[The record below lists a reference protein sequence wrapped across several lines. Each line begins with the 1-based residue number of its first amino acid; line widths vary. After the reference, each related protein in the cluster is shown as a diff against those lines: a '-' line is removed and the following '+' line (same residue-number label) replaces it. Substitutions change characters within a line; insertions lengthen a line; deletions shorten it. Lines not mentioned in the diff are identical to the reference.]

1 MSAIHEMREKYRAF
15 YVTIK
20 SILDKAFEEKRC
32 LTDAERKDVEGLEK
46 KMEAFKETIHRYDS
60 LRDFAEDL
68 EKTAPSPGAGMGQ
81 ASRSLNPARPGQV
94 QVLTPQQRISDLYPS
109 ESRSADLSIGRYLRG
124 VVLGKW
130 DGAEAELRA
139 MNEGTGSAGG
149 YTVPTPLA
157 AQLIDLA
164 RNRTVVIKAGALTV
178 PMESQTLA
186 MARLAGDPTAAWRAE
201 NAAVSASDMT
211 FEKVTFT
218 AKTLA
223 AMCKLSVEL
232 FEDGNNIDQV
242 VSDALASALALE
254 LDRAALLGDGSGA
267 TPKGLYS
274 QTGVQAVAVADT
286 FDASELIS
294 AIQKIYEQNGE
305 PNGMVFSPRTWA
317 NITAWKDTTGQPLRL
332 PPAIENLPKFVT
344 NQVPTNLGA
353 GTNESPVFV
362 GDFKQLMIGVRTNL
376 VVEASRAAS
385 DGTSRAF
392 ESLQVF
398 IRAYLRADI
407 QLAHPAHFVKITG
420 ITN

>member
-1 MSAIHEMREKYRAF
+1 MRIKEMREKVRA
-15 YVTIK
+15 YMTTAE
-20 SILDKAFEEKRC
+20 SIIDKAQTEKRG
-32 LTDAERKDVEGLEK
+32 LTAAEQKDIDGLKEK
-46 KMEAFKETIHRYDS
+46 ADELLATIRRYNDVTD
-60 LRDFAEDL
+60 LRAELDHV
-68 EKTAPSPGAGMGQ
+68 APSVGDGMGQ
-81 ASRSLNPARPGQV
+81 ASRSLNPVRPGQV
-94 QVLTPQQRISDLYPS
+94 QVLTPQQRISDLYPAG
-109 ESRSADLSIGRYLRG
+109 ESRSSDLSIGRYLRG

-149 YTVPTPLA
+149 YTVPTPLS

-201 NAAVSASDMT
+201 NAAITASDMR
-211 FEKVTFT
+211 FEAVTFT